1 MLAVSLYHS
10 SVSVAF
16 VKVEWLI
23 SMWQLDKG
31 GGIAFGS
38 YCSIDKLLVVGF
50 TQLTPVPIQRF
61 TYMYSVLQC
70 QCPALWIEGECTPT
84 WKTTNIFHAGCSTE
98 NAGALKSV
106 ICVVVKSGSRWCAFM
121 FYKSVVL
128 LNQPHHDWILNKAKL
143 YGVNL
148 VQC

>member
-10 SVSVAF
+10 SVSVEF

-23 SMWQLDKG
+23 SAWQLDKG
-31 GGIAFGS
+31 GGITFGS

-61 TYMYSVLQC
+61 TYMHSVLQC
-70 QCPALWIEGECTPT
+70 QCPALWIGCGWSGCTPT
-84 WKTTNIFHAGCSTE
+84 WKTMNIFHAGCNTK

-106 ICVVVKSGSRWCAFM
+106 ICVVVSEKVGDVHIGFVKVWFFWTDSITIEF
-121 FYKSVVL
+121 
-128 LNQPHHDWILNKAKL
+128 LNKDQTVWVL
-143 YGVNL
+143 W
-148 VQC
+148 